1 MEICHKLVHSN
12 FNDLLALVL
21 GKFSVL
27 LVFILYLIFDS
38 CVSSV
43 IFFLISCYFGLLTI
57 FFFCLFVCLV
67 GYRFGKQNS
76 SHWQIL
82 IELRCNWQGKVG
94 RVWWKDILGELGI
107 SFERRL
113 AGRDKAEQKCLVT
126 VEWRSPFTLPGVLA
140 TVKIQM
146 HARGVPKG
154 GGLLKGGRG
163 GKQTNTADVRRTD
176 DAGTL
181 VCTRFKPLVIRWL
194 PHYLSRS
201 LDPCGRQPIRWPCM
215 TLAHLAA
222 PPTHLTTHRPFEQ
235 GSWCQWKCKLFHS
248 PYLDGIL
255 CLQLDYVATK

>member
-1 MEICHKLVHSN
+1 MC
-12 FNDLLALVL
+12 
-21 GKFSVL
+21 
-27 LVFILYLIFDS
+27 VF
-38 CVSSV
+38 
-43 IFFLISCYFGLLTI
+43 CYFFFWYPAILVCWRF

-163 GKQTNTADVRRTD
+163 GKANKHRRRETNRWCRH
-176 DAGTL
+176 
-181 VCTRFKPLVIRWL
+181 TRMHTV
-194 PHYLSRS
+194 
-201 LDPCGRQPIRWPCM
+201 
-215 TLAHLAA
+215 
-222 PPTHLTTHRPFEQ
+222 
-235 GSWCQWKCKLFHS
+235 
-248 PYLDGIL
+248 
-255 CLQLDYVATK
+255 